1 MGRSGFYQYYS
12 RYFIPG
18 ALLLI
23 LFLTEACRSVK
34 NLPEGSYLL
43 WKNKIELNSDKVMVN
58 KGEIKDNLDHIIVQK
73 PNSNYLEIA
82 PFKVPMKLWRYN
94 RRYKKLHTRPDS
106 LLPKSVE
113 RPTIYDSAT
122 NERSMLFMKGYLF
135 NQGYFYAKIT
145 DTTTFKGRKATVTYK
160 VNAGA
165 NYLINKINYNVDDST
180 IRDIVLRNTAGSPLQ
195 KGKEFT
201 YTLLEEER
209 SRITAL
215 VNNHG
220 YRRFNLENITFVID
234 TMEKSIF
241 RVAGSPFENA
251 VNFISQAKGNKKTTL
266 DVDVIIKE
274 TDDTLAYNRYV
285 VGEVIVYPDY
295 LGTRDFTDPTM
306 KVRKMGGMEFRYH
319 DRYVRPRVLMEHI
332 FINPGSLYSKENE
345 DKTAAKLGEL
355 GIFQYIRVQPRE
367 NRTTRDTVNYSI
379 LLNKAQKHDFATNYE
394 ISNGTTYTLG
404 NSASVSFKNKN
415 FLKGANLLS
424 IGVNGGIETFYY
436 DYLPG
441 AVYERFKVM
450 TMYYG
455 INASVDFPK
464 FLAPV
469 PKSIFS
475 RSNLPHTIISAGEN
489 VINRIN
495 YFTLVNSSA
504 SFSYN
509 WNETETKTWS
519 IAPAFM
525 NIIRVPS
532 VSATF
537 QELLNNNAYL
547 RNSYKKTFIE
557 GENVVFKVD
566 DNIKK
571 HGINY
576 SYLRLAFEEAGGI
589 VGAVNAFGAAVYG
602 FDTIPYAQY
611 TKFDFDA
618 RHYFTLRRSVFAFRF
633 YGGVG
638 TPYGNSTTL
647 PYIKQ
652 YFAGG
657 PYSLR
662 GWRIRTLGPGSYID
676 SSVNTLSQID
686 RTADIKIELNSEYRF
701 AVAPLFA
708 GAVKMNGALF
718 ADAGNIWLSRKNS
731 TYPGGEFALNK
742 LGQDVALNLGVGAR
756 FDIASFLTIRVDVAV
771 PVKKPY
777 VLTNNGWVFKDID
790 FSNPT
795 WRKNNVIPNIS
806 IGYPF

>member
-1 MGRSGFYQYYS
+1 MGRSWPKQHCS
-12 RYFIPG
+12 RCFVFC
-18 ALLLI
+18 ALFSLLI
-23 LFLTEACRSVK
+23 ALGSCRSTK
-34 NLPEGSYLL
+34 NLKDGQYLL
-43 WKNKIELNSDKVMVN
+43 WKNKIELSSDKVMVN
-58 KGEIKDNLDHIIVQK
+58 RGEIKDNLDHIIVQK
-73 PNSNYLEIA
+73 TITNYLELA

-94 RRYKKLHTRPDS
+94 RRYKKLHNRPDS

-113 RPTIYDSAT
+113 RPTIYDSAA
-122 NERSMLFMKGYLF
+122 NERSIAFMKSYLF
-135 NQGYFYAKIT
+135 NQGYFYARIT
-145 DTTTFKGRKATVTYK
+145 DTTTYKGRKATVTYRVK
-160 VNAGA
+160 AGA
-165 NYLINKINYNVDDST
+165 NYLINKINYKIDDST
-180 IRDIVLRNTAGSPLQ
+180 IRKIVIQNSEGSPLQ

-209 SRITAL
+209 SRLTAL
-215 VNNHG
+215 INNHG
-220 YRRFNLENITFVID
+220 YRRFNLENITFAID

-266 DVDVIIKE
+266 DVDVIIHK
-274 TDDTLAYNRYV
+274 TDDTLAYNRFV
-285 VGEVIVYPDY
+285 VGDVVVYPDY
-295 LGTRDFTDPTM
+295 LGTRDLSDSTL
-306 KVRKMGGMEFRYH
+306 KVRRMGGMEFRYH
-319 DRYVRPRVLMEHI
+319 EQYVRPRVLMEHI

-379 LLNKAQKHDFATNYE
+379 LLNRAPKFDYATTYE

-404 NSASVSFKNKN
+404 NSASISFKNKN
-415 FLKGANLLS
+415 FMRGANQFS
-424 IGVNGGIETFYY
+424 IGINGGIETFYY

-441 AVYERFKVM
+441 RVYERFQVT

-469 PKSIFS
+469 PKSVFS
-475 RSNLPHTIISAGEN
+475 RSNLPHTIVSAGEN
-489 VINRIN
+489 VINRLN

-509 WNETETKTWS
+509 WNETEIKTWS
-519 IAPAFM
+519 ISPAFM

-532 VSATF
+532 VSPTF
-537 QELLNNNAYL
+537 QALLDANAYL

-557 GENVVFKVD
+557 GENITFKVD

-576 SYLRLAFEEAGGI
+576 SYMRLAFEEAGAI
-589 VGAVNAFGAAVYG
+589 VGAVNGFGAAVYG

-618 RHYFTLRRSVFAFRF
+618 RHYFTLRRSVFAFRL

-638 TPYGNSTTL
+638 TPYGNSATL

-657 PYSLR
+657 PYSMR
-662 GWRIRTLGPGSYID
+662 GWRIRTLGPGSYYD
-676 SSVNTLSQID
+676 STINTLSQID

-718 ADAGNIWLSRKNS
+718 ADAGNIWLSRK
-731 TYPGGEFALNK
+731 TETFPGGELALDK
-742 LGQDVALNLGVGAR
+742 LGQDIALNVGAGAR
-756 FDIASFLTIRVDVAV
+756 FDIASFLTLRVDLAF

-777 VLTNNGWVFKDID
+777 VLTNNGWVLKDINFGD
-790 FSNPT
+790 PT
-795 WRKNNVIPNIS
+795 WRKDNLIPNIS